1 MPSETAT
8 SARKIF
14 EETSLITGRQ
24 IRMARAALRWSCA
37 ELATKTGLS
46 YGTLQKAEGS
56 DGMPSMLTT
65 NLALVKSTFEKAGIE
80 FTDDDGMKMR
90 KVVKNKK

>member
-1 MPSETAT
+1 
-8 SARKIF
+8 
-14 EETSLITGRQ
+14 
-24 IRMARAALRWSCA
+24 
-37 ELATKTGLS
+37 
-46 YGTLQKAEGS
+46 
-56 DGMPSMLTT
+56 MPSMLTT